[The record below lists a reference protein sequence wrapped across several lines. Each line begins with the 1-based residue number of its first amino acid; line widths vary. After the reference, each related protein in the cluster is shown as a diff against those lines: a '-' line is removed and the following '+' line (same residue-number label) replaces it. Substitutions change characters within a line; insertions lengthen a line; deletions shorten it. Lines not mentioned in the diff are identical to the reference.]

1 MPPGITT
8 LAADAPQLSA
18 ANTGFMLICSALVML
33 MTPGLA
39 FFYGGMV
46 RVKST
51 LNMLMM
57 SFISLG
63 IVTILWVLYGFS
75 LAFGTDAGSV
85 IGWSSDFVG
94 LGGIGITELWDGT
107 TIPVYVFAVFQLMFA
122 VLTPALISG
131 ALADRVK
138 FTSWAL
144 FITLWV
150 TVVYFPVAHWV
161 WGAGGWLYELG
172 VIDFAGGTAVHINAG
187 AAALGV
193 ILVIGKR
200 IGFKKDPMRP
210 HSLPLVMLGAALL
223 WFGWFGFNA
232 GSWLGND
239 DGVGAVMFLNT
250 QVATGAAVLGWLAY
264 EKIRHGSFTTLGAAS
279 GAVAGLVAITPAGG
293 SVSPLGAIAVG
304 VIAGVLCA
312 MAVGLKYR
320 FGYDDS
326 LDVVGVHLVGG
337 VIGSLLVGFFATGG
351 VQSDAKGLFY
361 GGGPDQLGKQAVGV
375 FAVLA
380 YSLVVSAA
388 LAFVLDRTIGMR
400 VGEDD
405 EISGIDQVEHAET
418 AYDFS
423 GAGGG
428 SAPVPR
434 PRPQAR
440 QRRRRTRRWTHEAHH
455 RSREATQAGR
465 DQGGP
470 PGLRSPGPHGHGSQ
484 RLRASART
492 HRGLPRRRVHR
503 RPRTEDPY
511 RGPRRGRGRRTARRR
526 GRQGRQDRQDRRREG
541 LERPGRDRD
550 PRTDR
555 RTRTRRT
562 LTGRFP

>member
-8 LAADAPQLSA
+8 LAADAPELSA
-18 ANTGFMLICSALVML
+18 ANTGFMLICTALVML

-63 IVTILWVLYGFS
+63 IVTVLWVLYGFS
-75 LAFGTDAGSV
+75 MAFGTDIGSV
-85 IGWSSDFVG
+85 IGWSGDYVG
-94 LGGIGITELWDGT
+94 LSGIGVTELWDGY
-107 TIPVYVFAVFQLMFA
+107 TIPVYVFAAFQLMFA

-138 FTSWAL
+138 FTAWAL
-144 FITLWV
+144 FIVLWV

-161 WGAGGWLYELG
+161 WGSGGWLFEMG

-250 QVATGAAVLGWLAY
+250 QVATAAAVLGWLIY
-264 EKIRHGSFTTLGAAS
+264 EKLRHGSFTTLGAAS
-279 GAVAGLVAITPAGG
+279 GAVSGLVAITPAGG
-293 SVSPLGAIAVG
+293 SVSPLGALAIG
-304 VIAGVLCA
+304 VVAGVLCA
-312 MAVGLKYR
+312 MAVGLKYK

-337 VIGSLLVGFFATGG
+337 VIGSILVGFFATGG
-351 VQSDAKGLFY
+351 VQSDAAGLFY
-361 GGGPDQLGKQAVGV
+361 GGGVEQLGKQVVGV
-375 FAVLA
+375 VAVLA
-380 YSLVVSAA
+380 YSLVVSGLIA
-388 LAFVLDRTIGMR
+388 LVLHKTIGMR
-400 VGEDD
+400 VPEDD
-405 EISGIDQVEHAET
+405 EVSGIDQVEHAET

-423 GAGGG
+423 GTGGG
-428 SAPVPR
+428 SVSRTTAPAPAPDTTAVPK
-434 PRPQAR
+434 AKKVD
-440 QRRRRTRRWTHEAHH
+440 A
-455 RSREATQAGR
+455 
-465 DQGGP
+465 
-470 PGLRSPGPHGHGSQ
+470 
-484 RLRASART
+484 
-492 HRGLPRRRVHR
+492 
-503 RPRTEDPY
+503 
-511 RGPRRGRGRRTARRR
+511 
-526 GRQGRQDRQDRRREG
+526 
-541 LERPGRDRD
+541 
-550 PRTDR
+550 
-555 RTRTRRT
+555 
-562 LTGRFP
+562 

>member
-1 MPPGITT
+1 MAPAIT
-8 LAADAPQLSA
+8 LAAETQLSA

-33 MTPGLA
+33 MTPALA

-63 IVTILWVLYGFS
+63 IVTVLWVLYGFS
-75 LAFGTDAGSV
+75 LAFGTDSGSI
-85 IGWSSDFVG
+85 IGWNSDWVG
-94 LGGIGITELWDGT
+94 LSNIGLTELWDGY
-107 TIPVYVFAVFQLMFA
+107 TIPVFVFLVFQMMFA

-138 FTSWAL
+138 FTAWAL
-144 FITLWV
+144 FVALWV

-161 WGAGGWLYELG
+161 WGAGGWAFELG

-210 HSLPLVMLGAALL
+210 HSLPLVMLGAGLL

-239 DGVGAVMFLNT
+239 DGVGALMFVNT
-250 QVATGAAVLGWLAY
+250 QVATGAAMLAWLAY
-264 EKIRHGSFTTLGAAS
+264 EKIRHGAFTTLGAAS

-293 SVSPLGAIAVG
+293 AVSPLGAIAVG
-304 VIAGVLCA
+304 AIAGVLCA
-312 MAVGLKYR
+312 MAVGLKYK

-337 VIGSLLVGFFATGG
+337 IAGSLLVGFFASGKG
-351 VQSDAKGLFY
+351 QSDVQGLFY
-361 GGGPDQLGKQAVGV
+361 GGGLDQFWRQCAGV

-380 YSLVVSAA
+380 YSLVVSAV
-388 LAFVLDRTIGMR
+388 LAFALDKTIGMR
-400 VGEDD
+400 VPEDD
-405 EISGIDQVEHAET
+405 EVTGIDQAEHAET

-428 SAPVPR
+428 A
-434 PRPQAR
+434 
-440 QRRRRTRRWTHEAHH
+440 
-455 RSREATQAGR
+455 
-465 DQGGP
+465 
-470 PGLRSPGPHGHGSQ
+470 
-484 RLRASART
+484 ART
-492 HRGLPRRRVHR
+492 AAPAA
-503 RPRTEDPY
+503 
-511 RGPRRGRGRRTARRR
+511 TAAA
-526 GRQGRQDRQDRRREG
+526 QAQSKKVDA
-541 LERPGRDRD
+541 
-550 PRTDR
+550 
-555 RTRTRRT
+555 
-562 LTGRFP
+562 

>member
-1 MPPGITT
+1 MPPGILT
-8 LAADAPQLSA
+8 LAAEEAPTLSA

-75 LAFGTDAGSV
+75 IAFGTDIGSV
-85 IGWSSDFVG
+85 VGWSSDYVG
-94 LGGIGITELWDGT
+94 FGGIGRDQLWDGY
-107 TIPVYVFAVFQLMFA
+107 TIPVFVFAAFQLMFA
-122 VLTPALISG
+122 IITPALISG

-138 FTSWAL
+138 FSAWAL
-144 FITLWV
+144 FIALWV

-161 WGAGGWLYELG
+161 WGSGGWLFEMG

-200 IGFKKDPMRP
+200 VGFKKDPMRP
-210 HSLPLVMLGAALL
+210 HSLPLVMLGAGLL

-250 QVATGAAVLGWLAY
+250 QVATAAAMLAWLAY
-264 EKIRHGSFTTLGAAS
+264 EKIRHGACTTLGAAS

-293 SVSPLGAIAVG
+293 SCSPLGAIAIGAV
-304 VIAGVLCA
+304 AGLVCA
-312 MAVGLKYR
+312 MAVGLKYK

-361 GGGPDQLGKQAVGV
+361 GGGFDQLVKQAIGV
-375 FAVLA
+375 FSVLA
-380 YSLVVSAA
+380 YSLIVSAV
-388 LAFVLDRTIGMR
+388 LAFVLHKTIGMR
-400 VGEDD
+400 VSEDD
-405 EISGIDQVEHAET
+405 EISGIDQGEHAET

-428 SAPVPR
+428 AASRKTVPAP
-434 PRPQAR
+434 
-440 QRRRRTRRWTHEAHH
+440 
-455 RSREATQAGR
+455 
-465 DQGGP
+465 
-470 PGLRSPGPHGHGSQ
+470 
-484 RLRASART
+484 
-492 HRGLPRRRVHR
+492 
-503 RPRTEDPY
+503 TE
-511 RGPRRGRGRRTARRR
+511 TAAAA
-526 GRQGRQDRQDRRREG
+526 QKTKKVDA
-541 LERPGRDRD
+541 
-550 PRTDR
+550 
-555 RTRTRRT
+555 
-562 LTGRFP
+562 

>member
-8 LAADAPQLSA
+8 LAADTPELSA
-18 ANTGFMLICSALVML
+18 ANTGFLLICSALVML

-63 IVTILWVLYGFS
+63 IVTVLWVLYGFS
-75 LAFGTDAGSV
+75 LAFGADVGSV
-85 IGWSSDFVG
+85 VGWSGDYVG
-94 LGGIGITELWDGT
+94 LSGIGVTELWDGYT
-107 TIPVYVFAVFQLMFA
+107 VPVYVFAAFQLMFA

-138 FTSWAL
+138 FTAWAL
-144 FITLWV
+144 FIVLWV

-161 WGAGGWLYELG
+161 WGTGGWLFEMG

-193 ILVIGKR
+193 ILVIGR
-200 IGFKKDPMRP
+200 RVGFRKDPMRP

-250 QVATGAAVLGWLAY
+250 QVAAAAAVLGWLVY
-264 EKIRHGSFTTLGAAS
+264 EKLRHGSFTTLGAAS

-293 SVSPLGAIAVG
+293 SVSPLGALAIG
-304 VIAGVLCA
+304 VVAGVLCA
-312 MAVGLKYR
+312 MAVGLKYT

-326 LDVVGVHLVGG
+326 LDVIGVHLVGG
-337 VIGSLLVGFFATGG
+337 VIGSVLVGFFATGG
-351 VQSDAKGLFY
+351 VQSDAAGLFY
-361 GGGPDQLGKQAVGV
+361 GGGVEQLGKQVVGV
-375 FAVLA
+375 VAVLA
-380 YSLVVSAA
+380 YSLLVSALLA
-388 LAFVLDRTIGMR
+388 LAIHRTIGMR
-400 VGEDD
+400 VSEDD
-405 EISGIDQVEHAET
+405 EVSGIDQAEHAET

-423 GAGGG
+423 GTGGG
-428 SAPVPR
+428 SV
-434 PRPQAR
+434 
-440 QRRRRTRRWTHEAHH
+440 
-455 RSREATQAGR
+455 
-465 DQGGP
+465 
-470 PGLRSPGPHGHGSQ
+470 
-484 RLRASART
+484 ART
-492 HRGLPRRRVHR
+492 
-503 RPRTEDPY
+503 
-511 RGPRRGRGRRTARRR
+511 TAPAPAPAAAPKAAPKAKKV
-526 GRQGRQDRQDRRREG
+526 DA
-541 LERPGRDRD
+541 
-550 PRTDR
+550 
-555 RTRTRRT
+555 
-562 LTGRFP
+562 

>member
-1 MPPGITT
+1 MAPAIM
-8 LAADAPQLSA
+8 LAADAKLSS

-75 LAFGTDAGSV
+75 LAFGTDSGSI
-85 IGWSSDFVG
+85 IGWSSDYAGFSNIG
-94 LGGIGITELWDGT
+94 LTQLWDGY

-122 VLTPALISG
+122 IITPALISG

-138 FTSWAL
+138 FTAWAL

-150 TVVYFPVAHWV
+150 TIVYFPVAHWV
-161 WGAGGWLYELG
+161 WGTGGWAFKLG

-200 IGFKKDPMRP
+200 VGFKKDPMRP
-210 HSLPLVMLGAALL
+210 HSLPLVMLGSGLL

-239 DGVGAVMFLNT
+239 DGVGALMFVNT
-250 QVATGAAVLGWLAY
+250 QIATAAAMLAWLAY
-264 EKIRHGSFTTLGAAS
+264 EKIRHGAFTTLGAAS

-293 SVSPLGAIAVG
+293 AVSPLGAIAVG

-312 MAVGLKYR
+312 MAVGLKYKL
-320 FGYDDS
+320 GYDDS
-326 LDVVGVHLVGG
+326 LDVIGVHLVGG
-337 VIGSLLVGFFATGG
+337 VVGSLLIGFFASGG
-351 VQSDAKGLFY
+351 GQSDVQGLFY
-361 GGGPDQLGKQAVGV
+361 GGGLDQFWKQCAGV
-375 FAVLA
+375 FAVLG
-380 YSLVVSAA
+380 YSLVVSAV
-388 LAFVLDRTIGMR
+388 LAFLIDRTMGMR
-400 VGEDD
+400 VTDD
-405 EISGIDQVEHAET
+405 EEVAGIDQAEHAET

-428 SAPVPR
+428 L
-434 PRPQAR
+434 
-440 QRRRRTRRWTHEAHH
+440 
-455 RSREATQAGR
+455 
-465 DQGGP
+465 D
-470 PGLRSPGPHGHGSQ
+470 
-484 RLRASART
+484 
-492 HRGLPRRRVHR
+492 
-503 RPRTEDPY
+503 
-511 RGPRRGRGRRTARRR
+511 RTAVAAPL
-526 GRQGRQDRQDRRREG
+526 QDTASKKVDA
-541 LERPGRDRD
+541 
-550 PRTDR
+550 
-555 RTRTRRT
+555 
-562 LTGRFP
+562 

>member
-1 MPPGITT
+1 MAPAIMM
-8 LAADAPQLSA
+8 AADKVELSP

-63 IVTILWVLYGFS
+63 IVTILWVLFGFS
-75 LAFGTDAGSV
+75 LAFGKDSGSL
-85 IGWSSDFVG
+85 IGWNSDWVG
-94 LGGIGITELWDGT
+94 LGNLDKGELWSSAGT
-107 TIPVYVFAVFQLMFA
+107 TYNIPVLVFFVFQLMFA
-122 VLTPALISG
+122 IITPALISG

-138 FTSWAL
+138 FSAWAL
-144 FITLWV
+144 FIALWA

-161 WGAGGWLYELG
+161 WGDGGWAFDMG

-200 IGFKKDPMRP
+200 VGFKKDPMRP
-210 HSLPLVMLGAALL
+210 HSLPLVMLGAGLL

-239 DGVGAVMFLNT
+239 DGVGSLMFVNT
-250 QVATGAAVLGWLAY
+250 QVATAAAMLAWLIY
-264 EKIRHGSFTTLGAAS
+264 EKIRHGAFTTLGAAS

-293 SVSPLGAIAVG
+293 SVTPMGAIAVG
-304 VIAGVLCA
+304 AIAGVLCA
-312 MAVGLKYR
+312 MAVGLKYK

-337 VIGSLLVGFFATGG
+337 VVGSVLIGFFASGKGQSEATG
-351 VQSDAKGLFY
+351 VFY
-361 GGGPDQLGKQAVGV
+361 GDHSFDQLWKQLAGVGG
-375 FAVLA
+375 VLA
-380 YSLVVSAA
+380 YSLIVSA
-388 LAFVLDRTIGMR
+388 LIAFVLHKTIGMR
-400 VGEDD
+400 VSED
-405 EISGIDQVEHAET
+405 EEVAGIDQAEHAET

-428 SAPVPR
+428 AAKTAVAAP
-434 PRPQAR
+434 A
-440 QRRRRTRRWTHEAHH
+440 A
-455 RSREATQAGR
+455 AA
-465 DQGGP
+465 
-470 PGLRSPGPHGHGSQ
+470 
-484 RLRASART
+484 ASKKVDA
-492 HRGLPRRRVHR
+492 
-503 RPRTEDPY
+503 
-511 RGPRRGRGRRTARRR
+511 
-526 GRQGRQDRQDRRREG
+526 
-541 LERPGRDRD
+541 
-550 PRTDR
+550 
-555 RTRTRRT
+555 
-562 LTGRFP
+562 

>member
-1 MPPGITT
+1 MPPGIT
-8 LAADAPQLSA
+8 LAADAPQLSS
-18 ANTGFMLICSALVML
+18 ANTGFMLICSALVMI

-75 LAFGTDAGSV
+75 LSFGESNGF
-85 IGWSSDFVG
+85 IGWSKDYFG
-94 LGGIGITELWDGT
+94 LSGIGIVQLWPGY
-107 TIPVYVFAVFQLMFA
+107 TIPIYVFAVFQLMFA
-122 VLTPALISG
+122 VITPALISG

-138 FTSWAL
+138 FSAWAL

-150 TVVYFPVAHWV
+150 SVVYFPVAHWV
-161 WGAGGWLYELG
+161 WASDGWLFKKG

-200 IGFKKDPMRP
+200 VGFKKDPMRP
-210 HSLPLVMLGAALL
+210 HSLPLVMLGAGLL

-239 DGVGAVMFLNT
+239 DGVGAVMFVNT
-250 QVATGAAVLGWLAY
+250 QVATAAAMLAWLLY
-264 EKIRHGSFTTLGAAS
+264 EKLRHGSFTTLGAAS
-279 GAVAGLVAITPAGG
+279 GAVAGLVAITPSGG
-293 SVSPLGAIAVG
+293 CVSPLGAIAVG
-304 VIAGVLCA
+304 AIAGLLCA

-326 LDVVGVHLVGG
+326 LDVVGVHMVGG
-337 VIGSLLVGFFATGG
+337 IAGSLLVGLFATGG

-361 GGGPDQLGKQAVGV
+361 GGGLDQLGKQAIGVG
-375 FAVLA
+375 AVLG
-380 YSLVVSAA
+380 YSLVVSAL
-388 LAFVLDRTIGMR
+388 LAFLLDKTIGMR
-400 VGEDD
+400 VPEDD
-405 EISGIDQVEHAET
+405 EVSGIDQVEHAET

-428 SAPVPR
+428 
-434 PRPQAR
+434 
-440 QRRRRTRRWTHEAHH
+440 
-455 RSREATQAGR
+455 
-465 DQGGP
+465 
-470 PGLRSPGPHGHGSQ
+470 
-484 RLRASART
+484 
-492 HRGLPRRRVHR
+492 
-503 RPRTEDPY
+503 
-511 RGPRRGRGRRTARRR
+511 TA
-526 GRQGRQDRQDRRREG
+526 
-541 LERPGRDRD
+541 
-550 PRTDR
+550 
-555 RTRTRRT
+555 TRT
-562 LTGRFP
+562 PAPSEKAAQNKKVDA